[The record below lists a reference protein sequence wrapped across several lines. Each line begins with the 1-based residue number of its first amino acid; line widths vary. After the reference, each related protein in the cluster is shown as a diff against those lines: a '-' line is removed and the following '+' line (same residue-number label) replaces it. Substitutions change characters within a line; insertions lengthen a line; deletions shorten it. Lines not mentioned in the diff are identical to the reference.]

1 MSTLAEFHESDL
13 TEGESETGGDQY
25 QESCAIHF
33 ISKTPSLKI
42 CVIGQIQPSLYVN
55 QPGNC
60 SQILHLIKF
69 IVRRC
74 G

>member
-33 ISKTPSLKI
+33 ISNSITKDLRKRSN
-42 CVIGQIQPSLYVN
+42 SA
-55 QPGNC
+55 
-60 SQILHLIKF
+60 KF
-69 IVRRC
+69 VC
-74 G
+74 